1 MTFEEAIIKS
11 VQKYYSGT
19 DPVELNSVSG
29 KEAKYT
35 REYFDELEEELV
47 KSPKNKKKKKKKEKE
62 NETA

>member
-29 KEAKYT
+29 KETKYT
-35 REYFDELEEELV
+35 REYFDDLEEELV
-47 KSPKNKKKKKKKEKE
+47 NPSKKKKKKKKELADE
-62 NETA
+62 SA